1 MKLHNDYRKDKTILE
16 SGLSA
21 VLTHYQQLPSVLFI
35 PNIVRLIYHPSRL
48 YGKIKTSIQG
58 LSTAPVLTGVYRI

>member
-1 MKLHNDYRKDKTILE
+1 MIGRKTTGKENYETTNDYRKDKTILE

-21 VLTHYQQLPSVLFI
+21 VLTHYQQLSSVLFI

-48 YGKIKTSIQG
+48 YGKIKTS
-58 LSTAPVLTGVYRI
+58 L